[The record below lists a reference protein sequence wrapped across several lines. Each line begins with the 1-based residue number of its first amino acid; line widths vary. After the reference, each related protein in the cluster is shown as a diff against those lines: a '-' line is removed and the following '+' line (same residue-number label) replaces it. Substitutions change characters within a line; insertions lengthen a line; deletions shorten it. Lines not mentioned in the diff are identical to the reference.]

1 MSGDPV
7 ERDERGV
14 HGRLGCVQP
23 RLPLSLHKPL
33 AQDQAGLPPGQHGVG
48 VSKVRPLKWEPTEVA
63 HDRPLRLTR
72 RERRRVPSR
81 ERRGPSWPTQRA
93 FAKACRVY
101 TIHSQFSTPLH
112 STGPRRSSC
121 PEAEGST
128 IMTRH
133 ILQAPRGFAGR
144 SPRLGSK
151 SPFQQLPDS
160 QARTLRFSRSLVCV
174 GAGSSAPAALALR
187 ERS

>member
-1 MSGDPV
+1 MQKQDRPKESRRPGS
-7 ERDERGV
+7 
-14 HGRLGCVQP
+14 RLCMVGSSKVVMP
-23 RLPLSLHKPL
+23 MN
-33 AQDQAGLPPGQHGVG
+33 GVG

-151 SPFQQLPDS
+151 STFQQLPDS

-174 GAGSSAPAALALR
+174 GAGSSAPAAVALR